1 MRNEAGHRGHP
12 DACNEQERLAALDH
26 YDVLDT
32 PQEEAFDRV
41 TRLVQ
46 CVFGVSMST
55 VTLIDGHRQWFKSQQ
70 GMDISETGR
79 GPALCNA
86 AITYSR
92 PLVIPDTLA
101 DPRFAT
107 NPVVVGAP
115 FIRFYAGVQLRSPE
129 GHAVGTLC
137 AMHDQ
142 PKAFDNAQLGIL
154 VDLAKTV
161 TSELELRTL
170 ATRDALTGALSRR
183 ALREELSRTI
193 SLARRHRFEL
203 SCIFFDLDHF
213 KTINDTQ
220 GHGVGDLAL
229 RACVEACR
237 AELRGTDTIGRF
249 GGEEFAI
256 LLPHAG
262 GPAALAVAE
271 KVRAAVA
278 RCRVEGENGPVRFT
292 ASFGV
297 ASLDGGEIDADQMLK
312 RADTAL
318 YAAKAAGR
326 NNCQMWQAEERPETG
341 LLRRVLKAGQITFNG
356 GRSTIECTIRGRSR
370 SGAMLQVIS
379 TADIPERF
387 KLGVVSEELYRLCRI
402 AHMRGNQIEVV
413 FE

>member
-1 MRNEAGHRGHP
+1 MGNVARDQVQPN
-12 DACNEQERLAALDH
+12 ACNEQDRLAALDN

-41 TRLVQ
+41 TRLVRSI
-46 CVFGVSMST
+46 FGVSMSS

-70 GMDISETGR
+70 GMPDQETER

-86 AITYSR
+86 AIHHSR
-92 PLVIPDTLA
+92 PLIVPDTLK
-101 DPRFAT
+101 DPRFADSPFVT
-107 NPVVVGAP
+107 GSP
-115 FIRFYAGVQLRSPE
+115 FIRFYAGVQLRSPD

-142 PKAFDNAQLGIL
+142 PRTFDNAQTAIL

-183 ALREELSRTI
+183 ALREEFSRAI

-203 SCIFFDLDHF
+203 ACIFFDLDHF
-213 KTINDTQ
+213 KTVNDAH
-220 GHGVGDLAL
+220 GHSVGDLVL

-237 AELRGTDTIGRF
+237 DELRSTDTIGRF
-249 GGEEFAI
+249 GGEEFAV
-256 LLPHAG
+256 LLPHTGAK
-262 GPAALAVAE
+262 AALAVAE
-271 KVRAAVA
+271 KIRQAVA
-278 RCRVEGENGPVRFT
+278 RCRVEGETGPVRFT
-292 ASFGV
+292 ASFGI
-297 ASLDGGEIDADQMLK
+297 AALDGGDIDVDQMFK

-326 NNCQMWQAEERPETG
+326 NNCQMWQADEKPESG

-356 GRSTIECTIRGRSR
+356 GRSTIECTIRGLSGA
-370 SGAMLQVIS
+370 GAMLQVIS
-379 TADIPERF
+379 TADVPERF
-387 KLGVVSEELYRLCRI
+387 KLGVVSEELHRMCRI
-402 AHMRGNQIEVV
+402 ARKRDNQIEVV

>member
-1 MRNEAGHRGHP
+1 MSGH
-12 DACNEQERLAALDH
+12 
-26 YDVLDT
+26 
-32 PQEEAFDRV
+32 
-41 TRLVQ
+41 
-46 CVFGVSMST
+46 
-55 VTLIDGHRQWFKSQQ
+55 
-70 GMDISETGR
+70 ETAR

-86 AITYSR
+86 AIEQVR

-101 DPRFAT
+101 DRRFAE
-107 NPVVVGAP
+107 NPFVVGAP

-129 GHAVGTLC
+129 GDAVGTLC

-142 PKAFDNAQLGIL
+142 PRAFDSAQLAIL
-154 VDLAKTV
+154 ADLAKTV
-161 TSELELRTL
+161 TSELELRTI

-183 ALREELSRTI
+183 ALREEFSRAI
-193 SLARRHRFEL
+193 SLARRHKFEL

-213 KTINDTQ
+213 KIVNDTH
-220 GHGVGDLAL
+220 GHGMGDLVL

-237 AELRGTDTIGRF
+237 GELRATDTIGRF

-256 LLPHAG
+256 LLPHTGAK
-262 GPAALAVAE
+262 AALAVAE
-271 KVRAAVA
+271 KVRAAIA
-278 RCRVEGENGPVRFT
+278 RCRVEGENGPIRFT

-297 ASLDGGEIDADQMLK
+297 AALDGGDIDVDQMLK

-326 NNCQMWQAEERPETG
+326 NNCQIWQAEEQVETG

-356 GRSTIECTIRGRSR
+356 GRSTIECTIRGLSK

-379 TADIPERF
+379 TAGVPERF
-387 KLGVVSEELYRLCRI
+387 KLGVVSEELHRMCKI
-402 AHMRGNQIEVV
+402 AHKRDNQIEVV